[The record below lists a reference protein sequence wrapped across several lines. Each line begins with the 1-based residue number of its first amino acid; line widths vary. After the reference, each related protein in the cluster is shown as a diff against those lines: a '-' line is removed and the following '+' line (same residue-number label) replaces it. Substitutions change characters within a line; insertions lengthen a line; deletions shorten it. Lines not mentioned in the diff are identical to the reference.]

1 MKACIV
7 LAEKPDHGSAADLA
21 DALREHLGQP
31 VRLDGT
37 RVRGFGGI
45 GAQVLLAAV
54 RRWRADN
61 QQIDIATSEQ
71 MLGDLQRMG
80 LANEILGRSSGS

>member
-7 LAEKPDHGSAADLA
+7 LAEKPDHGAAVDLA
-21 DALREHLGQP
+21 GALRSKLGQP
-31 VRLDGT
+31 VRLDGS
-37 RVRGFGGI
+37 RVRGIGGL

-54 RRWRADN
+54 RRWRADG
-61 QQIDIATSEQ
+61 QPIDIATSEQ

-80 LANEILGRSSGS
+80 LADEILGRSSGA